1 MLSML
6 PTMSK
11 RTTGLTLSIL
21 GVMALTPDSLLIRKV
36 DSVPM
41 WTILFY
47 RNFTFG
53 IFMLVGLLIT
63 EKWNTWKKIRALGMW
78 GALTGLLFG
87 FSIMIIFIAIMNT
100 SAANVLVIQASNP
113 VFATIFSY
121 FILGEKVTRL
131 TAGTSLV
138 CVAAIVLIFAGDVAE
153 GSDSEQGGNESLG
166 LLCAVLSSVSFGL
179 YIVMLRWLSLGKG

>member
-1 MLSML
+1 ML
-6 PTMSK
+6 
-11 RTTGLTLSIL
+11 
-21 GVMALTPDSLLIRKV
+21 A
-36 DSVPM
+36 
-41 WTILFY
+41 
-47 RNFTFG
+47 
-53 IFMLVGLLIT
+53 GLLIT
-63 EKWNTWKKIRALGMW
+63 EKWDAWKKIRALGMW

-87 FSIMIIFIAIMNT
+87 FSIMVIFIAIMNT

-153 GSDSEQGGNESLG
+153 GSDSEQGGNESIG
-166 LLCAVLSSVSFGL
+166 LLCAVASSVTFGL
-179 YIVMLRWLSLGKG
+179 YVVMLRWLSLGKG